1 MRGRSVVL
9 GVGNVLNRDEGLGV
23 HALRLLEERM
33 PDPAGVELID
43 GGVLGLNLLPMVEE
57 CDRLLVLD
65 AIDRSEEPGTL
76 IELDRDEIPLFAGVK
91 MSQHQ
96 ITLQEVLGLA
106 SDARQAAAGAS
117 PGRPPTG
124 RSGNRYRHER
134 GDRIGAPFGDGPG
147 PADRGRVDRG
157 GLRCMREASVRGLIE
172 TAVRAVEDNGNTPAT
187 GVTIVVGD
195 LTGIDDE
202 SVRTHFEVMSEGTP
216 VYGVPVTIEH
226 VAATAACFDCAHSF
240 EATSTDVRE
249 CPECKSGRVRVAPGP
264 QPYVSTVDIAEG
276 EA

>member
-65 AIDRSEEPGTL
+65 AIDRGEEPGTL
-76 IELDRDEIPLFAGVK
+76 IELDHDEIPLFAGVK

-106 SDARQAAAGAS
+106 SIRGKL
-117 PGRPPTG
+117 PPVLRLVGLQPEDLAIGIDMSEAIESVLPSVT
-124 RSGNRYRHER
+124 
-134 GDRIGAPFGDGPG
+134 DRAQQIVAEWIE
-147 PADRGRVDRG
+147 
-157 GLRCMREASVRGLIE
+157 EASD
-172 TAVRAVEDNGNTPAT
+172 A
-187 GVTIVVGD
+187 
-195 LTGIDDE
+195 
-202 SVRTHFEVMSEGTP
+202 
-216 VYGVPVTIEH
+216 
-226 VAATAACFDCAHSF
+226 
-240 EATSTDVRE
+240 
-249 CPECKSGRVRVAPGP
+249 
-264 QPYVSTVDIAEG
+264 
-276 EA
+276 